1 MVTNP
6 LSGQCCLQRVT
17 DVMRMNAAL
26 PQRRTCVLFCV
37 DTRKPNNCLLVLRE
51 TEGNK
56 SRESEYSDE
65 KCFCQ
70 FDVLIATHFTESRC
84 HRMQFLLATHLRIN
98 FLVMQSCSALK
109 ASTAKLVCC
118 CDHLRPASQYKKIRK
133 VQLIRLDSSLTFSLV
148 PLILRDNWGQH
159 WDSPVPT
166 LDSEPNKL
174 I

>member
-70 FDVLIATHFTESRC
+70 FDVLIATHFTERRLSGRC
-84 HRMQFLLATHLRIN
+84 HCMQFLLATHLRNN
-98 FLVMQSCSALK
+98 FLVMQSF
-109 ASTAKLVCC
+109 
-118 CDHLRPASQYKKIRK
+118 
-133 VQLIRLDSSLTFSLV
+133 FSFKSF
-148 PLILRDNWGQH
+148 DG
-159 WDSPVPT
+159 
-166 LDSEPNKL
+166 
-174 I
+174 